1 MDYILFVLG
10 FVILIKGADLLI
22 EGSSAI
28 ARKLNVPD
36 IVIGLTVLSF
46 GTSLPE
52 LLVSLI
58 SNMGGNSDLAIGN
71 VLGSNISNTLLVL
84 GVAAII
90 YELPIRK
97 DMIRT
102 ELPFSIVVILVV
114 GFLANVNLF
123 SSKEELII
131 GRVEGFILL
140 FFFMLFLIY
149 MFNLFKDNNEIPGE
163 DELDFEHLPSLKK
176 SYFYIILGI
185 IGLYFGGEWVVD
197 GAILISKKFGV
208 SDAFIGLSI
217 VALGTSLP
225 ELVTSAMA
233 AYKKKADMAIGNV
246 IGSNIFNAVWILGL
260 SSVINPLKYNPQ
272 NNIDIAVILL
282 SSVAL
287 FIGFLLPRKYTIGR
301 IKGIILVLLY
311 FLYIGFLF
319 FRGFNI

>member
-319 FRGFNI
+319 FRGF